1 MLSLFPQTTE
11 VKNNRLFL
19 GGCDT
24 MSLAGEF
31 GTPLYIYD
39 EATLRNKCTQYR
51 EVFSQRY
58 TNSLVIYAC
67 KAFVNRAL
75 AQILN
80 EEGLGLDVVS
90 GGELAIAKSVG
101 FPMDRIYFNGNNKSR
116 QELKMAMEW
125 GVGRIVVD
133 NHYELSLLNEIA
145 RVAGAKQTILLR
157 LSPGVDPHTHAHL
170 TTGVID
176 SKFGFTMD
184 QAEDVL
190 TGEWLYPSL
199 ELVGFHFHIGSQ
211 IFDFSPYKQA
221 IEIVMKFA
229 AGIQSK
235 HGFCIEELG
244 TGGGL
249 AISYSKDSPAPS
261 ISEFAE
267 TITATLLEKSKAY
280 GIDPPRLIVEP
291 GRSIIGEAGVALY
304 TVGAIKDIPGVR
316 KYVSVDGGIADN
328 IRPVMYG
335 AKYEAVVANKMFD
348 MADDSAEKER
358 VTIAGKYCESGDIL
372 IQDIDLPKLEP
383 GDLIVVP
390 CCGAYCLSMASN
402 YNGSLK
408 AAIVMVKDGKAHLIR
423 RRESYEDLMNCD
435 MP

>member
-11 VKNNRLFL
+11 VKNNHLFL
-19 GGCDT
+19 GGCDAT
-24 MSLAGEF
+24 ALADEF
-31 GTPLYIYD
+31 GTPLYLYD
-39 EATLRNKCTQYR
+39 EATLRNKCKEYR
-51 EVFSQRY
+51 EGFSQRY
-58 TNSLVIYAC
+58 PNSLVIYAC

-116 QELKMAMEW
+116 QELAMAVEW

-133 NHYELSLLNEIA
+133 NYYELSLLNEIA

-184 QAEDVL
+184 QAEKAL
-190 TGEWLYPSL
+190 TGEWSYSSL
-199 ELVGFHFHIGSQ
+199 KLIGFHFHIGSQ
-211 IFDFSPYKQA
+211 IFNFSAYQQA
-221 IEIVMKFA
+221 IEIVLKFA
-229 AGIQSK
+229 ADIRSK
-235 HGFCIEELG
+235 HGFSIEELG

-249 AISYSKDSPAPS
+249 AISYSEDSPAPT

-267 TITATLLEKSKAY
+267 TITATLLEKSKAH
-280 GIDPPRLIVEP
+280 GIEPPRLIVEP

-304 TVGAIKDIPGVR
+304 TVGATKEIPGVR

-328 IRPVMYG
+328 IRPAMYG
-335 AKYEAVVANKMFD
+335 AKYEAVVANKMVD
-348 MADDSAEKER
+348 MAEGSAEKER

-383 GDLIVVP
+383 GDLIAVP

-408 AAIVMVKDGKAHLIR
+408 AAIVMVKDGKARLIR
-423 RRESYEDLMNCD
+423 RRESYDDLMNCD

>member
-11 VKNNRLFL
+11 VKNNHLFL
-19 GGCDT
+19 GGCDAT
-24 MSLAGEF
+24 ALADEF
-31 GTPLYIYD
+31 GTPLYLYD
-39 EATLRNKCTQYR
+39 EATLRNKCKEYR
-51 EVFSQRY
+51 EGFSQRY
-58 TNSLVIYAC
+58 PNSLVIYAC

-116 QELKMAMEW
+116 QELAMAVEW

-133 NHYELSLLNEIA
+133 NYYELSLLNEIA

-184 QAEDVL
+184 QAEKAL
-190 TGEWLYPSL
+190 TGEWSYSSL
-199 ELVGFHFHIGSQ
+199 KLIGFHFHIGSQ
-211 IFDFSPYKQA
+211 IFNFSAYQQA
-221 IEIVMKFA
+221 IEIVLKFA
-229 AGIQSK
+229 ADIRSK
-235 HGFCIEELG
+235 HGFSIEELG

-249 AISYSKDSPAPS
+249 AISYSEDSPAPT

-267 TITATLLEKSKAY
+267 TITATLLEKSKAHS
-280 GIDPPRLIVEP
+280 IKPPRLIVEP

-304 TVGAIKDIPGVR
+304 TVGATKEIPGVR

-328 IRPVMYG
+328 IRPAMYG
-335 AKYEAVVANKMFD
+335 AKYEAVVANKMVD
-348 MADDSAEKER
+348 MAEGSAEKER

-383 GDLIVVP
+383 GDLIAVP

-408 AAIVMVKDGKAHLIR
+408 AAIVMVKDGKARLIR
-423 RRESYEDLMNCD
+423 RRESYDDLMNCD

>member
-11 VKNNRLFL
+11 VKNNHLFL
-19 GGCDT
+19 GGCDAT
-24 MSLAGEF
+24 ALADEF
-31 GTPLYIYD
+31 GTPLYLYD
-39 EATLRNKCTQYR
+39 EATLRNKCKEYR
-51 EVFSQRY
+51 EGFSQRY
-58 TNSLVIYAC
+58 PNSLVIYAC

-116 QELKMAMEW
+116 QELAMAVEW

-133 NHYELSLLNEIA
+133 NYYELSLLNEIA

-176 SKFGFTMD
+176 SKFGFTID
-184 QAEDVL
+184 QAEEAL
-190 TGEWLYPSL
+190 TGEWSYSSL
-199 ELVGFHFHIGSQ
+199 KLIGFHFHIGSQ
-211 IFDFSPYKQA
+211 IFNFSAYQQA
-221 IEIVMKFA
+221 IEIILKFA
-229 AGIQSK
+229 ADIRSK
-235 HGFCIEELG
+235 HGFSIEELG
-244 TGGGL
+244 IGGGL
-249 AISYSKDSPAPS
+249 AISYSEDSPAPT

-267 TITATLLEKSKAY
+267 TITATLLEKSKAH
-280 GIDPPRLIVEP
+280 GIEPPRLIVEP

-304 TVGAIKDIPGVR
+304 TVGATKEIPGVR

-328 IRPVMYG
+328 IRPAMYG
-335 AKYEAVVANKMFD
+335 AKYEAVVANKMVD
-348 MADDSAEKER
+348 MAEGSAEKER

-383 GDLIVVP
+383 GDLIAVP

-408 AAIVMVKDGKAHLIR
+408 AAIVMVKDGKARLIR
-423 RRESYEDLMNCD
+423 RRESYDDLMNCD

>member
-19 GGCDT
+19 GGCDAT
-24 MSLAGEF
+24 ALADEF
-31 GTPLYIYD
+31 GTPLYLYD
-39 EATLRNKCTQYR
+39 EATLRNKCKEYR
-51 EVFSQRY
+51 EGFSQRY
-58 TNSLVIYAC
+58 PNSLVIYAC

-116 QELKMAMEW
+116 QELAMAVEW

-133 NHYELSLLNEIA
+133 NYYELSLLNEIA

-184 QAEDVL
+184 QAEKAL
-190 TGEWLYPSL
+190 TGEWPCSSL
-199 ELVGFHFHIGSQ
+199 KLIGFHFHIGSQ
-211 IFDFSPYKQA
+211 IFNFSAYQQA
-221 IEIVMKFA
+221 IEIVLKFA
-229 AGIQSK
+229 ADIRSK
-235 HGFCIEELG
+235 HGFSIEELG

-249 AISYSKDSPAPS
+249 AISYSEDSPAPT

-267 TITATLLEKSKAY
+267 TITATLLEKSKAH
-280 GIDPPRLIVEP
+280 GIEPPRLIVEP
-291 GRSIIGEAGVALY
+291 GRSIMGEAGVALY
-304 TVGAIKDIPGVR
+304 TVGATKEIPGVR

-328 IRPVMYG
+328 IRPAMYG
-335 AKYEAVVANKMFD
+335 AKYEAVVANKMVD
-348 MADDSAEKER
+348 MAEGSAEKER

-383 GDLIVVP
+383 GDLIAVP

-408 AAIVMVKDGKAHLIR
+408 AAIVMVKDGKARLIR
-423 RRESYEDLMNCD
+423 RRESYDDLMNCD

>member
-11 VKNNRLFL
+11 VKNNHLFL
-19 GGCDT
+19 GGCDAT
-24 MSLAGEF
+24 ALADEF
-31 GTPLYIYD
+31 GTPLYLYD
-39 EATLRNKCTQYR
+39 EATLRNKCKEYR
-51 EVFSQRY
+51 EGFSQRY
-58 TNSLVIYAC
+58 PNSLVIYAC

-116 QELKMAMEW
+116 QELAMAVEW

-133 NHYELSLLNEIA
+133 NYYELSLLNEIA

-184 QAEDVL
+184 QAEKAL
-190 TGEWLYPSL
+190 TGEWSYSSL
-199 ELVGFHFHIGSQ
+199 KLIGFHFHIGSQ
-211 IFDFSPYKQA
+211 IFNFSAYQQA
-221 IEIVMKFA
+221 IEIVLKFA
-229 AGIQSK
+229 ADIRSK
-235 HGFCIEELG
+235 HGFSIEELG
-244 TGGGL
+244 IGGGL
-249 AISYSKDSPAPS
+249 AISYSEDSPAPT

-267 TITATLLEKSKAY
+267 TITATLLEKSKAH
-280 GIDPPRLIVEP
+280 GIEPPRLIVEP

-304 TVGAIKDIPGVR
+304 TVGATKEIPGVR

-328 IRPVMYG
+328 IRPAMYG
-335 AKYEAVVANKMFD
+335 AKYEAVVANKMVD
-348 MADDSAEKER
+348 MAEGSAEKER

-383 GDLIVVP
+383 GDLIAVP

-408 AAIVMVKDGKAHLIR
+408 AAIVMVKDGKARLIR
-423 RRESYEDLMNCD
+423 RRESYDDLMNCD

>member
-11 VKNNRLFL
+11 VKNNHLFL
-19 GGCDT
+19 GGCDAT
-24 MSLAGEF
+24 ALADEF
-31 GTPLYIYD
+31 GTPLYLYD
-39 EATLRNKCTQYR
+39 EATLRNKCKEYR
-51 EVFSQRY
+51 EGFSQRY
-58 TNSLVIYAC
+58 PNSLVIYAC

-101 FPMDRIYFNGNNKSR
+101 FPMDRIYFNGNNKLR
-116 QELKMAMEW
+116 QELAMAVEW

-133 NHYELSLLNEIA
+133 NYYELSLLNEIA

-184 QAEDVL
+184 QAEKAL
-190 TGEWLYPSL
+190 TGEWPYSSL
-199 ELVGFHFHIGSQ
+199 KLIGFHFHIGSQ
-211 IFDFSPYKQA
+211 IFNFSAYQQA
-221 IEIVMKFA
+221 IEIVLKFA
-229 AGIQSK
+229 ADIRSK
-235 HGFCIEELG
+235 HGFSIEELG

-249 AISYSKDSPAPS
+249 AISYSEDSPAPT

-267 TITATLLEKSKAY
+267 TITATLLEKSKAH
-280 GIDPPRLIVEP
+280 GIEPPRLIVEP

-304 TVGAIKDIPGVR
+304 TVGATKEIPGVR

-328 IRPVMYG
+328 IRPAMYG
-335 AKYEAVVANKMFD
+335 AKYEAVVANKMVD
-348 MADDSAEKER
+348 MAEGSAEKER

-383 GDLIVVP
+383 GDLIAVP

-408 AAIVMVKDGKAHLIR
+408 AAIVMVKDGKARLIR
-423 RRESYEDLMNCD
+423 RRESYDDLMNCD

>member
-11 VKNNRLFL
+11 VKNNHLFL
-19 GGCDT
+19 GGCDAT
-24 MSLAGEF
+24 ALADEF
-31 GTPLYIYD
+31 GTPLYLYD
-39 EATLRNKCTQYR
+39 EATLRNKCKEYR
-51 EVFSQRY
+51 EGFSQRY
-58 TNSLVIYAC
+58 PNSLVIYAC

-116 QELKMAMEW
+116 QELAMAVEW

-133 NHYELSLLNEIA
+133 NYYELSLLNEIA

-184 QAEDVL
+184 QAEKAL
-190 TGEWLYPSL
+190 TGEWSYSSL
-199 ELVGFHFHIGSQ
+199 KLIGFHFHIGSQ
-211 IFDFSPYKQA
+211 IFNFSAYQQA
-221 IEIVMKFA
+221 IEIILNFA
-229 AGIQSK
+229 ADIRSK
-235 HGFCIEELG
+235 HGFSIEELG
-244 TGGGL
+244 IGGGL
-249 AISYSKDSPAPS
+249 AISYSEDSPAPT

-267 TITATLLEKSKAY
+267 TITATLLEKSKAH
-280 GIDPPRLIVEP
+280 GIKPPRLIVEP
-291 GRSIIGEAGVALY
+291 GRSIMGEAGVALY
-304 TVGAIKDIPGVR
+304 TVGATKEIPGVR

-328 IRPVMYG
+328 IRPAMYG
-335 AKYEAVVANKMFD
+335 AKYEAVVANKMVD
-348 MADDSAEKER
+348 MAEGSAEKER

-383 GDLIVVP
+383 GDLIAVP

-408 AAIVMVKDGKAHLIR
+408 AAIVMVKDGKARLIR
-423 RRESYEDLMNCD
+423 RRESYDDLMNCD